1 MAQKF
6 RTGIPKPKPNYFLS
20 IVSIA
25 LVLFLLGFMALLT
38 LNTTQLIDSFKENVN
53 VIAELKDSVSTEQ
66 IDSLKEFISTIEAVK
81 APSVDVVTKEDA
93 LAIMK
98 KEMGEDFLLDEMTNP
113 LNDAIVFNVKAEYLD
128 STQLAGIRRSIL
140 SGHDYVSNV
149 YYQETFVGKII
160 TTMNKIGIGILI
172 VSILFLLIALTIM
185 HSTLKLSMYS
195 NRFLIKNMQL
205 VGANKRFIQRPF
217 LWKGFWSG
225 LLSAILACVFL
236 VLVIWG
242 ILVYIPDIQYIIDYK
257 KIGYLFLAI
266 LVAGIIITVF
276 STFLIINKYI
286 KLRRED
292 MF

>member
-98 KEMGEDFLLDEMTNP
+98 KGN
-113 LNDAIVFNVKAEYLD
+113 
-128 STQLAGIRRSIL
+128 G
-140 SGHDYVSNV
+140 
-149 YYQETFVGKII
+149 
-160 TTMNKIGIGILI
+160 
-172 VSILFLLIALTIM
+172 
-185 HSTLKLSMYS
+185 
-195 NRFLIKNMQL
+195 
-205 VGANKRFIQRPF
+205 
-217 LWKGFWSG
+217 
-225 LLSAILACVFL
+225 
-236 VLVIWG
+236 
-242 ILVYIPDIQYIIDYK
+242 
-257 KIGYLFLAI
+257 
-266 LVAGIIITVF
+266 
-276 STFLIINKYI
+276 
-286 KLRRED
+286 
-292 MF
+292 